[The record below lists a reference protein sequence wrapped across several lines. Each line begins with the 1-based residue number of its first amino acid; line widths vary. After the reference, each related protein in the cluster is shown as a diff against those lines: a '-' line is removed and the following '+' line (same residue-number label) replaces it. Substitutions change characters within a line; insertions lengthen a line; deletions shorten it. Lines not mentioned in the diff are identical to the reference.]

1 MTTTEIQSISQDL
14 KENEGNSLTI
24 KDDKEYKIYL
34 GSKTDKPF
42 IITKNIN
49 PLYNLSGFVKMY
61 KDSFKEDSIYIP
73 DFVKE
78 EDMKFIWDFVVK
90 YEESFNY
97 RLGMVTED
105 FSINISKPIMDE
117 EQLRKEISNEIY
129 FFVNKVFVNRTFSR
143 MLDVAM
149 CLDIQVLIEIICAKI
164 ALDIKFMPMHQLQ
177 NYFR

>member
-1 MTTTEIQSISQDL
+1 MTTELLNQQVL
-14 KENEGNSLTI
+14 ENEEKSLVI
-24 KDDKEYKIYL
+24 NDNKEYKIYL

-42 IITKNIN
+42 ITTKNIT

-78 EDMKFIWDFVVK
+78 EDMRFVWDFVMK

-97 RLGMVTED
+97 RLATVTED

-129 FFVNKVFVNRTFSR
+129 FFVNKLFVNRTFSR

-149 CLDIQVLIEIICAKI
+149 CLDMQVLIEIICAKI

-177 NYFR
+177 TYFR

>member
-1 MTTTEIQSISQDL
+1 MEIQSMSHDL
-14 KENEGNSLTI
+14 KENEENTLMS

-42 IITKNIN
+42 IITKNIT
-49 PLYNLSGFVKMY
+49 PFYNLSGFIKMY

-78 EDMKFIWDFVVK
+78 EDMRFVWDFVMR

-97 RLGMVTED
+97 KLSIVNGD
-105 FSINISKPIMDE
+105 FNINISKPVMDE

-143 MLDVAM
+143 ILDVAM
-149 CLDIQVLIEIICAKI
+149 CLDMQVLIEIICAKI
-164 ALDIKFMPMHQLQ
+164 ALDIKFMPMYQLE